1 MILLVLD
8 NTNIFLLL
16 LFAEI
21 SIDFIKLHWKSFYRS
36 LPMEKIKEI
45 KKNMLQPF
53 EKQQL
58 IIKDEKTGSQG
69 EFQKDFHKIYLI
81 CVNKFISPL

>member
-1 MILLVLD
+1 
-8 NTNIFLLL
+8 
-16 LFAEI
+16 
-21 SIDFIKLHWKSFYRS
+21 
-36 LPMEKIKEI
+36 MEKIKEI